1 MSLLHQESQEEIDGA
16 SRGEE
21 FTKGSSQVVRAGVIA
36 AVLVTLVVAIVVLV
50 SHNPPVASGEIV
62 QVWAYPRHGETS
74 GIDANGNTMARES
87 FDQVLLFAHV
97 KLHNQSKVPLILQD
111 VLANVRLA
119 DGVPLSVSAGSVAQ
133 FQEAFLAFPKLDA
146 AYGKPLAHH
155 TVLDPGQS
163 VDGTAFWVFR
173 LTRQKWDAR
182 RDWLPDLDHG
192 DPGSKSGLNFTFSIQ
207 YQQDLVL
214 APQTA
219 VMEQ

>member
-16 SRGEE
+16 ALGEE
-21 FTKGSSQVVRAGVIA
+21 FTKGSSHVVRAGVIA
-36 AVLVTLVVAIVVLV
+36 AVLVTVVVAILVLA
-50 SHNPPVASGEIV
+50 SHTPPVARGEIV
-62 QVWAYPRHGETS
+62 QIWAYPRHGQTS
-74 GIDANGNTMARES
+74 GIDANGDAMAKES

-97 KLHNQSKVPLILQD
+97 KLHNQSKVPLLVQD

-119 DGVPLSVSAGSVAQ
+119 DGVPLSVSSGSVAQ
-133 FQEAFLAFPKLDA
+133 FEEAFLAFPELDA
-146 AYGKPLAHH
+146 SHGKPLAHH

-173 LTRQKWDAR
+173 MTGQQWDAR
-182 RDWLPDLDHG
+182 KDWLPDPKHG

-207 YQQDLVL
+207 YQKDLVL

>member
-1 MSLLHQESQEEIDGA
+1 MSLLHQETAEDIDVA
-16 SRGEE
+16 ALGEE
-21 FTKGSSQVVRAGVIA
+21 FTKDSSNVFWAGVIA
-36 AVLVTLVVAIVVLV
+36 AVLVTVVVAVVVLA
-50 SHNPPVASGEIV
+50 SHKPPVVSGEIV
-62 QVWAYPRHGETS
+62 QVWAYPEHGETS
-74 GIDANGNTMARES
+74 GTDANGDAKSQES

-97 KLHNQSKVPLILQD
+97 KLHNQSNVPLVVQD

-133 FQEAFLAFPKLDA
+133 FEEAFLAYPKLDA
-146 AYGKPLAHH
+146 SHGKPLAHH

-173 LTRQKWDAR
+173 LTKQQWNAR
-182 RDWLPDLDHG
+182 KDWQPDPNHS

-214 APQTA
+214 APHTA
-219 VMEQ
+219 VMEE

>member
-1 MSLLHQESQEEIDGA
+1 MSLLHQESQEEIDDA
-16 SRGEE
+16 ALGEE
-21 FTKGSSQVVRAGVIA
+21 FTKGSSHVVRAGVIA
-36 AVLVTLVVAIVVLV
+36 AVLVTVVVAVVVLA
-50 SHNPPVASGEIV
+50 SHKPPVASGEIV
-62 QVWAYPRHGETS
+62 QVWAYPEHGETS
-74 GIDANGNTMARES
+74 GIDANGGAMAKES

-97 KLHNQSKVPLILQD
+97 KLHNQSKVPLIVQN

-133 FQEAFLAFPKLDA
+133 FEEAFLAFPKLYA
-146 AYGKPLAHH
+146 SHGKPLAPL

-173 LTRQKWDAR
+173 LTKQQWDAR
-182 RDWLPDLDHG
+182 KDWLPDPNHS

-219 VMEQ
+219 VMEH

>member
-1 MSLLHQESQEEIDGA
+1 MSLLHQKSQEEIDSA
-16 SRGEE
+16 VLGEE
-21 FTKGSSQVVRAGVIA
+21 FTKGSSHVVLAGVIA
-36 AVLVTLVVAIVVLV
+36 AVLVTVAVTIVVLA
-50 SHNPPVASGEIV
+50 SHKPPVASGEIV
-62 QVWAYPRHGETS
+62 QVWAYPEHGQTS
-74 GIDANGNTMARES
+74 GIDANGDAMAKES

-97 KLHNQSKVPLILQD
+97 KLHNQSKVPLIVQD

-119 DGVPLSVSAGSVAQ
+119 DGIPLSVSAGSMAQ
-133 FQEAFLAFPKLDA
+133 FEEAFLAYPKLNA
-146 AYGKPLAHH
+146 SHGKPLARHM
-155 TVLDPGQS
+155 VLDPGQS

-173 LTRQKWDAR
+173 LTRQQWDAR
-182 RDWLPDLDHG
+182 KDWLPDPNHS